1 MEWLEEK
8 MYPLQQITVL
18 LSSNIQQMSA
28 PKTINKTVEIE
39 ELEAG
44 RNTDEYTSESQ
55 QHAPSPLRELSTLF
69 VKNAVVSLPLMCLRE
84 K

>member
-1 MEWLEEK
+1 MEWRKEK

-18 LSSNIQQMSA
+18 LLSNIQQMSA

-44 RNTDEYTSESQ
+44 RNTDEYTSEAQ
-55 QHAPSPLRELSTLF
+55 QHPPPYLS
-69 VKNAVVSLPLMCLRE
+69 
-84 K
+84 